1 MDQEMSSRFC
11 EENRPGRDL
20 FLLVPSVVRKCTD
33 LHVHSTSSK
42 LQFCKDDIPI
52 HLSLLNEIK
61 EWKRHWT
68 LAQPQEDP
76 TTLFEC
82 YLAADEDRFPNI
94 KALLRICCT
103 LPVGSADAE
112 RSFSCLRRLK
122 TYLRNRMGEDRLS
135 SLALMNIHHEFEVNT
150 DKVIEEFK
158 KKSNRLLLSRSLLLD

>member
-1 MDQEMSSRFC
+1 M
-11 EENRPGRDL
+11 NN
-20 FLLVPSVVRKCTD
+20 
-33 LHVHSTSSK
+33 K
-42 LQFCKDDIPI
+42 LQIWKDDISI
-52 HLSLLNEIK
+52 SLSLLNEIS

-68 LAQPQEDP
+68 IQLPQEDP

-82 YLAADEDRFPNI
+82 YLAADEDGFPNI
-94 KALLRICCT
+94 KALLRIGCT

-158 KKSNRLLLSRSLLLD
+158 KKSNRRLFSRSLLLD

>member
-1 MDQEMSSRFC
+1 MDQEMSSRVC

-20 FLLVPSVVRKCTD
+20 FLLVRSVVRKCTD

-68 LAQPQEDP
+68 LEQPQEDP

-94 KALLRICCT
+94 KALLRICCA
-103 LPVGSADAE
+103 LPVGRADAE
-112 RSFSCLRRLK
+112 RSFSCLRRTALSPFGLPRVFTPSLFMRVSAFDREKMLK
-122 TYLRNRMGEDRLS
+122 L
-135 SLALMNIHHEFEVNT
+135 
-150 DKVIEEFK
+150 
-158 KKSNRLLLSRSLLLD
+158 